1 MLYFKQL
8 PHGMKAV
15 AKFHKGITLIFCN
28 VDCRAFRRHI
38 HISCKMCIKDFLIRT
53 CFWSTQDIW
62 ALGVIHV
69 VKVLGCQR
77 I

>member
-1 MLYFKQL
+1 MLHFKQL

-38 HISCKMCIKDFLIRT
+38 HISCKMFIKRFPN
-53 CFWSTQDIW
+53 
-62 ALGVIHV
+62 
-69 VKVLGCQR
+69 
-77 I
+77 